1 MVERRELITIC
12 RQIGTM
18 MEVGVD
24 FLRLTRSLREQTENP
39 RLLEL
44 YDQIEH
50 DMRMG
55 ETMADAIAKAPDIFS
70 PFAVSL
76 IRQGEARGD
85 IEGAWHRLADFLK
98 QEAQQDKDLGF
109 EAAPEIQSAGIRPV
123 LAASSSALRAAPT
136 DWKREVRRVFLVGAT
151 FLGTL
156 ALLWGL
162 ASLGTLESRWIVP
175 LQLVLAAVF
184 LRLAAG
190 GSGAAAPK
198 IVKPVANSCAF
209 CGRPEGESE
218 GECGAL
224 ARSSLVP
231 KAAICASCAAAFG
244 QSEVLSEAAKKQS
257 AAQIEMA
264 RDFAT
269 DFPERFSNRA
279 RAGETNGVAP
289 EFTIEDDE
297 GSDTPHQEKRFQ
309 L

>member
-44 YDQIEH
+44 YEQIEH

-55 ETMADAIAKAPDIFS
+55 ENMADAIAKAPDVFS

-98 QEAQQDKDLGF
+98 QEAQQDKDLGLDAPF
-109 EAAPEIQSAGIRPV
+109 ETQGVSAIQRAAFAAPRGPLPFDWAGQ
-123 LAASSSALRAAPT
+123 L
-136 DWKREVRRVFLVGAT
+136 RRVFALGAA
-151 FLGTL
+151 FLTTV
-156 ALLWGL
+156 ALLWWSVEANL
-162 ASLGTLESRWIVP
+162 VAPRALVP
-175 LQLVLAAVF
+175 LQLGFAAVF
-184 LRLAAG
+184 LGFAAWKKPARPTKNEVMAPETAANCSFCG
-190 GSGAAAPK
+190 QPEEQNGVLVRSSLLSGAA
-198 IVKPVANSCAF
+198 
-209 CGRPEGESE
+209 
-218 GECGAL
+218 
-224 ARSSLVP
+224 
-231 KAAICASCAAAFG
+231 ICTRCAAAFG
-244 QSEVLSEAAKKQS
+244 QSETLSEAAKNQS
-257 AAQIEMA
+257 AAQLELA

-269 DFPERFSNRA
+269 DFPNRFSDRA
-279 RAGETNGVAP
+279 SLQAPDGVAP
-289 EFTIEDDE
+289 EFEIDGEE
-297 GSDTPHQEKRFQ
+297 GDGTPHQEKRFQ